1 VKEKYQKKA
10 ITLSIGFSLGT
21 QPYGAEGTEDEQIGF
36 SPEKKVTDW
45 KVSLALPLLSVN
57 NLKTRFKTREGEFL
71 AVDGVSFDVYK
82 GEVMGLVGE
91 SGCGKSVTALSIMRI
106 LPDPPGKVTG
116 GVITFEGREL
126 LTLPEHE
133 MRRVRGGRIGMIF
146 QEPMTSL
153 NPVFTVGEQVAE
165 ALVCQKG
172 MSGDAALKRAAE
184 LFELVGLPDPKQ
196 QVKNYPHQLSGGMRQ
211 RVMIAMAI
219 SCEPSLIIADEPTT
233 ALDVTIQ
240 AQILELLN
248 DIRKKF
254 NTAIILITHDLGIIA
269 QMADR
274 VAVMYAGRIVEYAKT
289 DDIFYDPLH
298 PYTEGLL
305 ASIPRP
311 GEKVRRLAAIPGMV
325 PKITEL
331 PKGCKF
337 LPRCPY
343 QKPEYA
349 EAEPELFEV
358 KPGHFARC
366 FRAAGK

>member
-1 VKEKYQKKA
+1 M
-10 ITLSIGFSLGT
+10 T
-21 QPYGAEGTEDEQIGF
+21 Q
-36 SPEKKVTDW
+36 
-45 KVSLALPLLSVN
+45 PLLSIKG
-57 NLKTRFKTREGEFL
+57 LKTAFVTREGSFL
-71 AVDGVSFDVYK
+71 AVDGVSFDVAR

-106 LPDPPGKVTG
+106 LPDPPGKVVG
-116 GVITFEGREL
+116 GEIVFEGKDL
-126 LTLPEHE
+126 LKLPEHE
-133 MRRVRGGRIGMIF
+133 MRHVRGGRIGMVF

-153 NPVFTVGEQVAE
+153 NPVFTVGDQVAE
-165 ALVCQKG
+165 ALVVHKE
-172 MSGDAALKRAAE
+172 MTREKALARTAE
-184 LFELVGLPDPKQ
+184 LFELVGLPEPRALLG
-196 QVKNYPHQLSGGMRQ
+196 NYPHQLSGGMRQ

-219 SCEPSLIIADEPTT
+219 SCEPALIIADEPTT

-254 NTAIILITHDLGIIA
+254 GTAVILITHDLGIIA

-289 DDIFYDPLH
+289 DDIFYDTLH

-305 ASIPRP
+305 ASLPKP
-311 GEKVRRLAAIPGMV
+311 GERPDRLKAIPGMV
-325 PKITEL
+325 PKMTEL

-343 QKPEYA
+343 GRHEYGHK
-349 EAEPELFEV
+349 EPELFEV
-358 KPGHFARC
+358 KPDHWVRC
-366 FRAAGK
+366 YRASGE

>member
-1 VKEKYQKKA
+1 M
-10 ITLSIGFSLGT
+10 T
-21 QPYGAEGTEDEQIGF
+21 QPI
-36 SPEKKVTDW
+36 
-45 KVSLALPLLSVN
+45 LSVK
-57 NLKTRFKTREGEFL
+57 NLKTEFKTREGAFL
-71 AVDGVSFDVYK
+71 AVDGVSFDVER

-106 LPDPPGKVTG
+106 LPDPPGRVVG
-116 GVITFEGREL
+116 GEITFEGREL
-126 LTLPEHE
+126 LKLPEHE
-133 MRRVRGGRIGMIF
+133 MRHVRGGRIGMVF

-153 NPVFTVGEQVAE
+153 NPVFTVGDQVAE
-165 ALVCQKG
+165 ALVEHKN
-172 MSGDAALKRAAE
+172 MSKEQALKRSAE
-184 LFELVGLPDPKQ
+184 LFDLVGLPEPGR
-196 QVKNYPHQLSGGMRQ
+196 QVGAYPHQLSGGMRQ

-274 VAVMYAGRIVEYAKT
+274 VAVMYAGRIVEYCKT

-305 ASIPRP
+305 ASIPKP
-311 GEKVRRLAAIPGMV
+311 GEKVKRLKAIPGMV
-325 PKITEL
+325 PKLTEL
-331 PKGCKF
+331 PEGCKF

-343 QKPEYA
+343 GIDEYA
-349 EAEPELFEV
+349 KEEPELFEV
-358 KPGHFARC
+358 KPDHYVRC
-366 FRAAGK
+366 FRVTGK